1 MAGEHLFAIVLTV
14 DRPPQLEDLR
24 RSLAMF
30 EPRSSVTL
38 HREDVINLIGEVQEL
53 RRQVDAL
60 QRGLAKVVEA
70 VEAER

>member
-1 MAGEHLFAIVLTV
+1 MFVAV
-14 DRPPQLEDLR
+14 DRRPQLEDLR
-24 RSLAMF
+24 RSLAML
-30 EPRSSVTL
+30 EPRSTVAL
-38 HREDVINLIGEVQEL
+38 HREDYMSLIGEVQEL

>member
-1 MAGEHLFAIVLTV
+1 MLQPRATV
-14 DRPPQLEDLR
+14 
-24 RSLAMF
+24 A
-30 EPRSSVTL
+30 L
-38 HREDVINLIGEVQEL
+38 HREDFINLIGEVQEL